1 MDYTIPLY
9 NISNKTLAVL
19 AVLARQSTKR
29 IKQRRI
35 CRIFSSE
42 PDSWN
47 FLGITDVLYLENY
60 EELRN
65 LVFTSLKTV
74 ILTHKNIFWKTDS

>member
-1 MDYTIPLY
+1 M
-9 NISNKTLAVL
+9 
-19 AVLARQSTKR
+19 
-29 IKQRRI
+29 
-35 CRIFSSE
+35 IFRFE
-42 PDSWN
+42 PASQN

-65 LVFTSLKTV
+65 PVFTSTKTV